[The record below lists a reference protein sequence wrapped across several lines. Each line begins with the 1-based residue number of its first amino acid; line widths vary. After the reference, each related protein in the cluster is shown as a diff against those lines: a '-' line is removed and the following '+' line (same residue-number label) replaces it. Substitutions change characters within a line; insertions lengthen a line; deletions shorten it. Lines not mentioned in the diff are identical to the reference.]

1 MGKPR
6 RIADLLADTG
16 DVKSEHLGNVS
27 GHTPEGTAVKS
38 TGETGGT
45 KYLREDGDDTCSWQ
59 TVAAGGDFSDGG
71 DTAGADRTIGNNDN
85 YKLSIEQ
92 NGNSNITLDA
102 ANNVILGPT
111 GVSIYSPQIYFT
123 VDGSGSNNARGS
135 MVMVKDPTHY
145 AHEMIMMKRLNG
157 NSNKQ
162 GHMINF
168 HCDVPRV
175 GHISVSTTATAYN
188 TSSDYRLKENV
199 VPISDGI
206 DRLKLLKPKRFNFII
221 EPDIIVDGFLAHE
234 ADEVVPESVTGTKDG
249 SRLDNVEVTP
259 PILDADGN
267 VVTEAVMEE
276 QTVEDY
282 QGMDASKLVPLLTA
296 ALQEAITKI
305 EELTTR
311 IEVLEGIN

>member
-1 MGKPR
+1 MMK
-6 RIADLLADTG
+6 
-16 DVKSEHLGNVS
+16 
-27 GHTPEGTAVKS
+27 
-38 TGETGGT
+38 
-45 KYLREDGDDTCSWQ
+45 
-59 TVAAGGDFSDGG
+59 
-71 DTAGADRTIGNNDN
+71 
-85 YKLSIEQ
+85 
-92 NGNSNITLDA
+92 DA
-102 ANNVILGPT
+102 
-111 GVSIYSPQIYFT
+111 
-123 VDGSGSNNARGS
+123 
-135 MVMVKDPTHY
+135 THY
-145 AHEMIMMKRLNG
+145 AYAMINMKRLNG
-157 NSNKQ
+157 NGNKQ

-168 HCDVPRV
+168 HCDIPRV